1 MNQEFTQTQST
12 QSFKEKVIKFYKSN
26 KILIISIST
35 IVLISFFSIVGYV
48 EFKEKKNLLLSE
60 SYIDAKIY
68 INNGEKDKAKKI
80 LKKIIFSNNKTY
92 AVLSFFLLMN
102 ENLIKDQQ
110 EVDDLFNH
118 LLKDGNFDKEV
129 ENLIIFKK
137 ALFKSNY
144 SDEIELLDTL
154 KPLINGDSVWK
165 PHALFLLGDYF
176 VYKKEF
182 LKAKEFYLQILTLKN
197 LHKEFY
203 EEAQLQLSFIENE

>member
-80 LKKIIFSNNKTY
+80 LKKIIFSNNNTY

-144 SDEIELLDTL
+144 SDEI
-154 KPLINGDSVWK
+154 
-165 PHALFLLGDYF
+165 
-176 VYKKEF
+176 
-182 LKAKEFYLQILTLKN
+182 
-197 LHKEFY
+197 
-203 EEAQLQLSFIENE
+203 

>member
-176 VYKKEF
+176 LYKKEF

>member
-1 MNQEFTQTQST
+1 MNQEFTQMQST

-80 LKKIIFSNNKTY
+80 LKEIIFSNNNTY
-92 AVLSFFLLMN
+92 SVLSFFLLMN

-154 KPLINGDSVWK
+154 KPLINGKSI
-165 PHALFLLGDYF
+165 PEEPF
-176 VYKKEF
+176 V
-182 LKAKEFYLQILTLKN
+182 L
-197 LHKEFY
+197 
-203 EEAQLQLSFIENE
+203 